1 MRGFRPPL
9 HILTTHCMSAAATDS
24 SFYPTSTASTGIDGL
39 DEILRGG
46 LPRDRVYLLEG
57 DPGTGKTTA
66 ALQFLLEGV
75 KTGET
80 CLYITLS
87 ETADELAAVA
97 ASHGWNLTGIEIFE
111 LTPSE
116 TLLAQDEQY
125 TIFDPSEVELSDT
138 IRAVV
143 QRVQAINPARV
154 VIDSLSE
161 FRLLSREAIRYRRQI
176 LALKQFFVG
185 RHSTVLL
192 LDDRSGYQPDL
203 QVQSISHG
211 VIRLEQRA
219 AEYGEERRRIY
230 VTKLRGVKYRGGYHD
245 VRIETSG
252 LRVFPRIVAADHAA
266 MPPLETVSSGIPELD
281 RLLGGG
287 LHTGTSAILIG
298 PAGVGKTVL
307 ASRFAAEVA
316 RGGQRAAI
324 YLFDERLNTYLHRSA
339 GLGLEL
345 PPLVERGM
353 VTVRRLDPGAITAG
367 EFAAAV
373 RAQVEQAHVKVL
385 MLDSVNGYLS
395 AMQEESAVLVQLH
408 ELLSYLNS
416 RGVLT
421 LLTVAQSGV
430 LGSSMTAPIDVS
442 YLADTVIML
451 RYFEASGAV
460 RKAISVV
467 KKRTGA
473 HEDVIRE
480 FRIDGKQIRVG
491 EPLTAFRGVLTGVP
505 HYVGQA
511 DPLLRS
517 DTGA

>member
-1 MRGFRPPL
+1 
-9 HILTTHCMSAAATDS
+9 MSAPATS
-24 SFYPTSTASTGIDGL
+24 SSSHPPSLASTGIDGL

-46 LPRDRVYLLEG
+46 LPRDRVYLFEG

-75 KTGET
+75 RSGET
-80 CLYITLS
+80 CLYVTLS
-87 ETADELAAVA
+87 ETADELASVA
-97 ASHGWNLTGIEIFE
+97 ASHGWDLAGIDIFE

-138 IRAVV
+138 IKAVV
-143 QRVQAINPARV
+143 QQVQAINPGRV
-154 VIDSLSE
+154 VIDSLAE
-161 FRLLSREAIRYRRQI
+161 FRLLSREPIRYRRQI

-211 VIRLEQRA
+211 VIRLEQRS
-219 AEYGEERRRIY
+219 AEYGEERRRIHI
-230 VTKLRGVKYRGGYHD
+230 TKLRGVKYRGGYHD
-245 VRIETSG
+245 VRIETGG
-252 LRVFPRIVAADHAA
+252 LRVFPRIVAADHTQL
-266 MPPLETVSSGIPELD
+266 PPLETVSSGIPALD

-307 ASRFAAEVA
+307 ASRYAGELA
-316 RGGQRAAI
+316 RSGHRSAI

-339 GLGLEL
+339 GLGLGL
-345 PPLVERGM
+345 PQFIDSGL
-353 VTVRRLDPGAITAG
+353 VTVRRLNPGGVTPG

-373 RAQVEQAHVKVL
+373 RTQVEQENIKL
-385 MLDSVNGYLS
+385 LLLDSINGYLS

-408 ELLSYLNS
+408 ELLSYLNH

-430 LGSSMTAPIDVS
+430 LGSAMTAPLDVS
-442 YLADTVIML
+442 YLADTVIVL

-480 FRIDGKQIRVG
+480 FRIDGEEIRVG

-505 HYVGQA
+505 QYVGQP
-511 DPLLRS
+511 DPLLPEAR
-517 DTGA
+517 G